1 MVTEQEESAGEHRLV
16 EGRFGRAHCLD
27 DGPPSA
33 PVAVVLHGLGSRVE
47 EIFAGL
53 GPTLRA
59 AGFRVVAI
67 DRPGYGA
74 SDPLPPPAMCPAG
87 QAQWLA
93 DVLVALDIQDVAVVV
108 GHSYGAAVALR
119 LAARLRRRPRGLV
132 LVNPF
137 CRPTRPAAVP
147 LMRMSVA
154 PLVGPIMRQ
163 RIIPAISGPLVRSAL
178 VRACAPDPVPSTLAE
193 TAAEAL
199 VQDSAVRSMAAELS
213 GYNSDVGALPAT
225 RANLA
230 CPVVI
235 LSGAGDRVIEG
246 REHAEWLTSFL
257 PRAQHRCVPGGHML
271 HHVRPDL
278 VRDALRDVMASA
290 A

>member
-1 MVTEQEESAGEHRLV
+1 MVTEQERAADEHRLV
-16 EGRFGRAHCLD
+16 QGRFGRAHCLD
-27 DGPPSA
+27 SGCRSA
-33 PVAVVLHGLGSRVE
+33 PVAVLLHGLGSRVE
-47 EIFAGL
+47 EIYAGL

-74 SDPLPPPAMCPAG
+74 SDPLPAPAMCPAG

-93 DVLVALDIQDVAVVV
+93 DVLTALGIREVAVVV

-119 LAARLRRRPRGLV
+119 LAARLRRPPRGVV

-154 PLVGPIMRQ
+154 PLVGAIMR
-163 RIIPAISGPLVRSAL
+163 RRVIPAISGPLVRSAL
-178 VRACAPDPVPSTLAE
+178 ARACAPDAVPSTLDEAVV
-193 TAAEAL
+193 AAL
-199 VQDSAVRSMAAELS
+199 GQVSAVLSMAAELS
-213 GYNSDVGALPAT
+213 GYNSDVGGLPAT
-225 RANLA
+225 RGNLA
-230 CPVVI
+230 CPIVI
-235 LSGAGDRVIEG
+235 LSGAGDQVIEG
-246 REHAEWLTSFL
+246 RGHAEWLASFL
-257 PRAQHRCVPGGHML
+257 PRAEHRCVPGGHML

-278 VRDALRDVMASA
+278 VRDAMRDVMALA